1 MVARTRSTAP
11 RGKKASGVKVDF
23 SDTEASGIIEEGDY
37 LIEVDEVEQKDSS
50 TGNPMLVFTFKIT
63 EGDFKGKKL
72 FHNCSLQPQALFNLR
87 GLLEALGME
96 VPQGVMEFDTA
107 DLIGETC
114 GASVVHELYDGKTKA
129 RIGEFFSEEDL
140 GGEEAG
146 SAAPAAKPAAGKKAA
161 ASAEAPAAP
170 TKKKKVA
177 AAPAEPGVEV
187 GSAVTFTDD
196 DGNEVSGEV
205 VSIEGENATVK
216 VGIGKK
222 AEEWELELG
231 DLTLAD

>member
-1 MVARTRSTAP
+1 MATRTRSTAP

-23 SDTEASGIIEEGDY
+23 SDTEASGIVEEGDY

-96 VPQGVMEFDTA
+96 VPQGVMEFDPA

-114 GASVVHELYDGKTKA
+114 GASVVHELYEGKTKA
-129 RIGEFFSEEDL
+129 RIGEFFSEEEL
-140 GGEEAG
+140 GGEEEA
-146 SAAPAAKPAAGKKAA
+146 AAPAAKPAGKKAA
-161 ASAEAPAAP
+161 AAPAEAPST

-177 AAPAEPGVEV
+177 AAPAEPEIEV

>member
-1 MVARTRSTAP
+1 MATRTRSAAP

-23 SDTEASGIIEEGDY
+23 SDTEASGIVEEGDY
-37 LIEVDEVEQKDSS
+37 LIEVDEVEQKESS

-87 GLLEALGME
+87 GLLEALGLE
-96 VPQGVMEFDTA
+96 VPQGVMEFDPA

-114 GASVVHELYDGKTKA
+114 GASVVHELYEGKTKA
-129 RIGEFFSEEDL
+129 RIGEFFSEEEL
-140 GGEEAG
+140 GGEAAEP
-146 SAAPAAKPAAGKKAA
+146 AAPAAKPAGKKAA
-161 ASAEAPAAP
+161 AAPAEAP
-170 TKKKKVA
+170 TKKKK
-177 AAPAEPGVEV
+177 AAPAEPEIEV